1 MKAVKYFHSK
11 GIVHRDLKPDN
22 ILLLGHGKSKESEE
36 KEDLRVKIID
46 FGMAKAVGKAKLN
59 LDTYCGTIDFIAPEI
74 FEGDGYGTECDLWSL
89 GVIAFFMLSGMPPF
103 MGKND

>member
-1 MKAVKYFHSK
+1 MRAVKYFHNK

-22 ILLLGHGKSKESEE
+22 ILLVGHDDSH
-36 KEDLRVKIID
+36 DLRVKVID
-46 FGMAKAVGKAKLN
+46 FGMAKAVGNKKLN

-74 FEGDGYGTECDLWSL
+74 FEGSGYGSECDLWSL

-103 MGKND
+103 LGKNDRAV